1 MLPYAMQSRRGLL
14 HPVFVCCLTAA
25 TSFQGAQQVRLL
37 QQKHA
42 AHLEHAPRSSFRH
55 GQGIDNRHCSIGGG
69 SQQCTLAA
77 IVIIVIV
84 VIIVVVIIMIVIII
98 IIIVVV
104 IIVLCRVMVVVAA
117 AGTSFAGTACQ
128 KQGLCGTLCK
138 RTLPYAVQR
147 RH

>member
-1 MLPYAMQSRRGLL
+1 VLS
-14 HPVFVCCLTAA
+14 AA

-55 GQGIDNRHCSIGGG
+55 GQGIDNRHYSIGGG

-98 IIIVVV
+98 VVI

-117 AGTSFAGTACQ
+117 AGTSFAGTVCQ
-128 KQGLCGTLCK
+128 KQGLCGTLCR
-138 RTLPYAVQR
+138 RTLPHAVQR
-147 RH
+147 RACCTH